1 MAINKINQFIA
12 YDAAAVTPSDTLPN
26 SFAYFYVGT
35 GGNIAL
41 VTEAGNSVTLYGVPS
56 GSYVW
61 VRANKVMNTNTT
73 ASQITGF
80 H

>member
-35 GGNIAL
+35 GGNITI
-41 VTEAGNSVTLYGVPS
+41 VTEAGNSVTLNGVPS
-56 GSYVW
+56 GQYVW
-61 VRANKVMNTNTT
+61 LRSAKVMNTGTT
-73 ASQITGF
+73 AGQIVGF